1 MKFSFLSDIHGN
13 LPALEIALKKSG
25 KVDGYIILGDVVNY
39 GPWSNE
45 CVQLIDTLPGCTKI
59 LGNHEE
65 FFLQGRCDCENYLA
79 NEFFN
84 HCYPK
89 FEEIALIQTYVEE
102 SQFEDFTCTHT
113 LEGKYI
119 FKDSV
124 VTLGEN
130 YIIGHSHQQYN
141 ITRNGF
147 TLLNPGSVGQ
157 NRQNI
162 NEINFMIYD
171 TKLQKADFQSVLYD
185 ANIVIKQ
192 MEKMEYPEVCLDYYR
207 NKSFK

>member
-1 MKFSFLSDIHGN
+1 MK
-13 LPALEIALKKSG
+13 
-25 KVDGYIILGDVVNY
+25 
-39 GPWSNE
+39 
-45 CVQLIDTLPGCTKI
+45 
-59 LGNHEE
+59 
-65 FFLQGRCDCENYLA
+65 
-79 NEFFN
+79 
-84 HCYPK
+84 
-89 FEEIALIQTYVEE
+89 E
-102 SQFEDFTCTHT
+102 SQFEDFTCVHT

-119 FKDSV
+119 FKDSD
-124 VTLGEN
+124 VTLREN
-130 YIIGHSHQQYN
+130 FIIGHSHQQYN

-147 TLLNPGSVGQ
+147 TLFNPGSVGQ
-157 NRQNI
+157 NRKII